1 MAAKS
6 NVWSGRRAAK
16 AIRASSA
23 KGEGGSDLTLQGRG
37 MGRGG
42 EERGGEGRGSGMA
55 LATMRLASPPQKEVY
70 PRLCSAVQTANST
83 VHLEVIGG
91 RRTLEREEVCS
102 GAGQRQR
109 RTWLAQLVDGK
120 QGLSGHTYS

>member
-1 MAAKS
+1 MCGQAGGLLGPLGPAAQR
-6 NVWSGRRAAK
+6 VREGLTLPCREGGWG
-16 AIRASSA
+16 
-23 KGEGGSDLTLQGRG
+23 GEGRG
-37 MGRGG
+37 EKGRGG
-42 EERGGEGRGSGMA
+42 GGGGREGEGRGSGMA

-102 GAGQRQR
+102 GAGLRQT
-109 RTWLAQLVDGK
+109 RT
-120 QGLSGHTYS
+120 